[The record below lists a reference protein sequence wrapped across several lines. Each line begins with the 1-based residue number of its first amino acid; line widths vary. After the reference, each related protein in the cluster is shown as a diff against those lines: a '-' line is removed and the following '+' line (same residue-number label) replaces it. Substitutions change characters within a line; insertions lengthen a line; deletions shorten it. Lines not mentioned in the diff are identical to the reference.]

1 MLPVTGEAELEGI
14 RAEIDALDAAI
25 VDLIARRQRWVEA
38 AGAAKSGQGPVA
50 VRAPARVEAVVARA
64 RIRAEVTGASAE
76 VVEDT
81 YRAMIAA
88 FIRLESDVAERR

>member
-1 MLPVTGEAELEGI
+1 MPVTHEAELAGI
-14 RAEIDALDAAI
+14 RTSIDALDAEI

-38 AGAAKSGQGPVA
+38 AGRAKSGRGSDA

-64 RIRAEVTGASAE
+64 RARAEAAGASPE

-88 FIRLESDVAERR
+88 FIRLESDVAERS